1 MKNRRALFVFVS
13 SLLLASTATCAA
25 AQSVIRLTPE
35 QATCVADHIE
45 TYLQEPSE
53 PVVVIPGTCPDPPS
67 VDDLMAALAPQNL
80 GGELPEP
87 KVGQSDAALVLMH
100 SELEC
105 FETLFRAGSLV
116 EEEGGIIAVELG
128 DCDG

>member
-1 MKNRRALFVFVS
+1 MENRRVVFG
-13 SLLLASTATCAA
+13 LIGTMLLAGAATCTA

-35 QATCVADHIE
+35 QATCVADHVE

-53 PVVVIPGTCPDPPS
+53 PVVVIPDTCPNPPS
-67 VDDLMAALAPQNL
+67 IEDLMAALAPQNL
-80 GGELPEP
+80 GRELPEP
-87 KVGQSDAALVLMH
+87 KVGESDAALVLMR